1 MSFSEIAELLRK
13 RGYIEKEPMKNFRVF
28 YEFGTMDFLISDA
41 AKKFEVKYNDGKVE
55 EVTMVQYWF
64 GTTNIKT
71 IKTIEE
77 LSENV

>member
-1 MSFSEIAELLRK
+1 MRFSEIAEILRK
-13 RGYIEKEPMKNFRVF
+13 SGYTEKEPIEKLRVF
-28 YEFGTMDFLISDA
+28 YEFGTMDFLTSDV
-41 AKKFEVKYNDGKVE
+41 AKKFEVKYDDGKVE

-77 LSENV
+77 LRENV